1 MLINLIPVYDIDN
14 YFFKNSIGVA
24 ASGSYG
30 AASGSVS
37 LDLDVLD
44 STVSHNTQLGSS
56 MTQFTIGTIEI
67 PLPIHTK
74 VIPID
79 QALADSLWAENERT
93 VIRLKRGNLERAL
106 RDYATNKQAQI
117 APGKQ
122 ACNCDNEI
130 KT

>member
-1 MLINLIPVYDIDN
+1 MLINYLYDLNN
-14 YFFKNSIGVA
+14 YYFKNSNGVT
-24 ASGSYG
+24 ASGNYG
-30 AASGSVS
+30 VASGSVS
-37 LDLDVLD
+37 LNLDVLD

-56 MTQFTIGTIEI
+56 MTQLTIGTIDI

-79 QALADSLWAENERT
+79 QALADSLWAQNERT
-93 VIRLKRGNLERAL
+93 VIQLKRGNLERAL

-122 ACNCDNEI
+122 A
-130 KT
+130 